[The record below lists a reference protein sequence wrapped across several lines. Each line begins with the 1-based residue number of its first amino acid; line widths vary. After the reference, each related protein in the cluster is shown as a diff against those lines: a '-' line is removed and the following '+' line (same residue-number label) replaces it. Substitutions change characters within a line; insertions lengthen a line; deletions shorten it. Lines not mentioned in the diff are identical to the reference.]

1 MNDIELV
8 AIISRGL
15 YITLMLSMPAILAAT
30 IMGTLVSILQ
40 ALTQVQEQ
48 NISFVVKLV
57 TMVIVLYMTLSW
69 MGSTIFEYTMSI
81 FQLMNKL

>member
-1 MNDIELV
+1 MNDVELV
-8 AIISRGL
+8 AIISKGL
-15 YITLMLSMPAILAAT
+15 YIILMLSLPAILAAT

-48 NISFVVKLV
+48 NISFVVKLI

-69 MGSTIFEYTMSI
+69 MGATIYDYAIST

>member
-1 MNDIELV
+1 MNDVELV
-8 AIISRGL
+8 GVITRGL
-15 YITLMLSMPAILAAT
+15 YIALMLSMPSILAAT

-48 NISFVVKLV
+48 NISFAVKLV

-69 MGSTIFEYTMSI
+69 MGTTLYDYTMSI
-81 FQLMNKL
+81 FTLMNKI

>member
-1 MNDIELV
+1 MNDVELV
-8 AIISRGL
+8 GIISKGL

-30 IMGTLVSILQ
+30 IVGTLVSILQ

-48 NISFVVKLV
+48 NISFVAKLI

-69 MGSTIFEYTMSI
+69 MGTTIYDYAMATFS
-81 FQLMNKL
+81 LMNKL

>member
-8 AIISRGL
+8 GIISRGL
-15 YITLMLSMPAILAAT
+15 YITLMLSLPAILAAT

-48 NISFVVKLV
+48 NISFVVKLI

-69 MGSTIFEYTMSI
+69 MGSTIYDYALST